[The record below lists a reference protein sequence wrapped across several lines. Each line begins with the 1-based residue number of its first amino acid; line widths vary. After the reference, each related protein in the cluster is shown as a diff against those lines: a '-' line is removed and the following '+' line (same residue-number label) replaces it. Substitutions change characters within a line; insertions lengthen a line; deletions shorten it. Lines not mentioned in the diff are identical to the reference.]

1 MIRKYFA
8 FILIAAFVL
17 SGCITT
23 SGRSSKITN
32 MSKGLEVSALLKF
45 DDIPVPNGFNF
56 MAVDSFAFQTK
67 NVRVGLLKYE
77 GRANPDEVVQF
88 YKEQMPLYNWKT
100 VNIIE
105 YERRIL
111 NFEKDGQSAVI
122 TIDGKGNKSSLVI
135 AVSPRSDAG
144 VFEK

>member
-1 MIRKYFA
+1 MIRKYCV

-17 SGCITT
+17 SGCVTM
-23 SGRSSKITN
+23 SGRSSKVTN
-32 MSKGLEVSALLKF
+32 MSQGLEVSALLKF

-56 MAVDSFAFQTK
+56 IAVESFAFQTK
-67 NVRVGLLKYE
+67 DVRVGLLKYE
-77 GRANPDEVVQF
+77 GKSNPDEVVQF

-100 VNIIE
+100 INIIE

-111 NFEKDGQSAVI
+111 NFEKNGQSAVI

-144 VFEK
+144 AFEK